1 MRTPNG
7 GARIA
12 APVVFLLV
20 ALGAA
25 QLQDTAADC
34 DLPSTLPNGQPIGDL
49 MSHPEFQDKIRS
61 VIKDFVMSSRA
72 SNTTEVSRWTSQAQL
87 AAQFGMGDGS
97 CPFPHNGWELSANR
111 ACGGMV
117 TVAGIPGIQVELSIN
132 GRKTECFDDATP
144 TPKGFQI
151 GGLLTFFPPAR
162 NLTAARVLG
171 DGEVLPSSAALTQS
185 AAYCFPL
192 SRKPTTKSGPLKEPA
207 LLLLAT
213 HWFGSGL
220 NASCDP
226 DFSILGAGAS
236 DLQLNILAACETK
249 QSLPNGAGD
258 PLGAT
263 TWHLKL
269 QVSKSCT
276 TGAVAV
282 HQREL
287 EGSVTFFDRINDVQ
301 TRSVFD
307 ISLPPPSPPPPPPV
321 RTWPPAATLQPVETL

>member
-1 MRTPNG
+1 
-7 GARIA
+7 
-12 APVVFLLV
+12 
-20 ALGAA
+20 
-25 QLQDTAADC
+25 
-34 DLPSTLPNGQPIGDL
+34 
-49 MSHPEFQDKIRS
+49 
-61 VIKDFVMSSRA
+61 MSSRA

-117 TVAGIPGIQVELSIN
+117 TVAGIPGIQVGGNKGNGLLLRSSPVPSTLCTWCGLRRLLAGECPAAWRAPARTRAGSPLPPCPALQVELSIN

-269 QVSKSCT
+269 QARGGEPQLMGCK
-276 TGAVAV
+276 
-282 HQREL
+282 R
-287 EGSVTFFDRINDVQ
+287 
-301 TRSVFD
+301 
-307 ISLPPPSPPPPPPV
+307 
-321 RTWPPAATLQPVETL
+321 